1 MYKWFKKKIKR
12 LRVRYLIWE
21 KDSKF
26 LKPEN
31 EKTEYEKICLSICR
45 KLINHN
51 GSKFSIAPI
60 SDKRYIINES
70 LGMFVVFQDQ
80 TVEITNHVYH
90 YVVRLDGRD
99 TNRLHNMYNN
109 KTEKIRLAYEEK
121 IKAQITNSLHKISE
135 KLSKTIDEL
144 K

>member
-1 MYKWFKKKIKR
+1 
-12 LRVRYLIWE
+12 
-21 KDSKF
+21 
-26 LKPEN
+26 
-31 EKTEYEKICLSICR
+31 
-45 KLINHN
+45 
-51 GSKFSIAPI
+51 
-60 SDKRYIINES
+60 
-70 LGMFVVFQDQ
+70 MFVVFQDQ

-135 KLSKTIDEL
+135 KVSKAVDEL